1 MRSIVLSSMV
11 VVSNY
16 CTYGYVILCTIH
28 SLGSVLLCCTVSYN
42 RTTNM
47 ASFYYKKSTSTD
59 KLRDLG
65 NQHQHGSTHSSS
77 HHNQGY
83 QGYQGW

>member
-1 MRSIVLSSMV
+1 M
-11 VVSNY
+11 
-16 CTYGYVILCTIH
+16 IH
-28 SLGSVLLCCTVSYN
+28 

-65 NQHQHGSTHSSS
+65 NQHQHGSSHGTHSTHSSS
-77 HHNQGY
+77 HHNQGN